1 MIIVVVHHWCKPDM
15 VDAARRR
22 VDENGDLAASA
33 PGFLFR
39 YRLERPEE
47 PLRISTVS
55 AWTTREA
62 YRAATEA
69 KNVKDKA
76 ANLESPYE
84 RALNEVF
91 EVANVHGE
99 LPAAL
104 AAV

>member
-1 MIIVVVHHWCKPDM
+1 LIIVIVHHWCKPGM
-15 VDAARRR
+15 VDAARQRI
-22 VDENGDLAASA
+22 DENGDLAATA
-33 PGFLFR
+33 PGLLFR

-55 AWTTREA
+55 AWTSRDA
-62 YRAATEA
+62 YRAATAA
-69 KNVKDKA
+69 KNAKDQA
-76 ANLESPYE
+76 ANQESPYE

-91 EVANVHGE
+91 EVENVHGE

>member
-1 MIIVVVHHWCKPDM
+1 MIVVIVHHWCKPGM
-15 VDAARRR
+15 VEAALAR

-39 YRLERPEE
+39 YRLERPDE
-47 PLRISTVS
+47 PLRVSTVS
-55 AWTTREA
+55 GWTSREA

-69 KNVKDKA
+69 KNAKDKA

-91 EVANVHGE
+91 EVANVHGDVHA
-99 LPAAL
+99 PKAP
-104 AAV
+104 V

>member
-1 MIIVVVHHWCKPDM
+1 MIIVVVHHWCKPDL

-22 VDENGDLAASA
+22 VDENGDLAAAA

-62 YRAATEA
+62 YRAATEV
-69 KNVKDKA
+69 KNAKDKA

>member
-1 MIIVVVHHWCKPDM
+1 MIIVIVHHWCKPGM
-15 VDAARRR
+15 VEAARTR
-22 VDENGDLAASA
+22 VDENGDLAAVQ

-62 YRAATEA
+62 YRTATEA
-69 KNVKDKA
+69 KNAKDRA
-76 ANLESPYE
+76 AAVESPYE

-91 EVANVHGE
+91 EVAEVHGE

-104 AAV
+104 TAV

>member
-1 MIIVVVHHWCKPDM
+1 MIIVIVHHWCKPGM
-15 VDAARRR
+15 VEAARRR

-33 PGFLFR
+33 AGLLFR

-55 AWTTREA
+55 AWTSREA
-62 YRAATEA
+62 YRAADAVKKA
-69 KNVKDKA
+69 KDA
-76 ANLESPYE
+76 ANPLESPYE
-84 RALNEVF
+84 RALNEIF
-91 EVANVHGE
+91 EVANVHGD